1 MTPTPHLEWVDR
13 VIFDGDTQRVERV
26 LQQLWR
32 AHHIPPGQTQ
42 AHEEWRDVPMIKEEA
57 K

>member
-1 MTPTPHLEWVDR
+1 MSPTTHLRR
-13 VIFDGDTQRVERV
+13 VERHTYIPKHRVERV

-32 AHHIPPGQTQ
+32 AHHIPAGQTQ
-42 AHEEWRDVPMIKEEA
+42 AAEEWRDVPMVKQEA